1 MHQALVLGGHGEQ
14 DLLERVGVIVDQ
26 RENSAKVVDK
36 VIKEASV
43 DVRFDAVDENRQPT
57 GKNRK
62 GMSSG
67 SCRCGW
73 WCQRG

>member
-1 MHQALVLGGHGEQ
+1 MLGGHWEQ

-36 VIKEASV
+36 VVKEAPV
-43 DVRFDAVDENRQPT
+43 DVRLDAVDEDRQPT
-57 GKNRK
+57 SKNRK

-73 WCQRG
+73 WCQ